1 MDRIDSGEITSNRP
15 IVAIVGRPNVGKST
29 LFNRMIKQRKA
40 ITDDRPGITRDRVYG
55 DCFWNRREFIL
66 IDTGGFVPRSS
77 EMITSLVT
85 QQVTL
90 AIDQSDLVL
99 FLVDNKVG
107 IQTIDEEIASI
118 LKREGKRVVVA
129 SNKTDSLELTADSAE
144 FYKLGLGEVYPV
156 SAITGMR
163 TGDLLDAIVDKL
175 PPPVEESETGDVLKV
190 AIVGRPNVGKSS
202 LYNAILG
209 EKRQIVTEI
218 PGTTRDSV
226 DSLIEIDGR
235 RFMFIDTAGLRHKRR
250 YPDIVEY
257 FSSLRSLRAI
267 ERSDIVL
274 VIVDTDRGITIGDIK
289 VVANAESMGR
299 GIIFI
304 ANKWDLVKGVEQ
316 YTFRQSIYEKTPS
329 LKYIDIVFTNAL
341 KGVGLDKVIQNI
353 INVNEQF
360 NKRISTSELNT
371 FLENIVK
378 EKHPPAKGGKFI
390 KFYYITQAER
400 KPPTFIIFCNFP
412 KHIDEPYQRYIVNKL
427 RQEYGF
433 RGAPLLIFF
442 KPRKKA

>member
-1 MDRIDSGEITSNRP
+1 M
-15 IVAIVGRPNVGKST
+15 
-29 LFNRMIKQRKA
+29 
-40 ITDDRPGITRDRVYG
+40 
-55 DCFWNRREFIL
+55 
-66 IDTGGFVPRSS
+66 
-77 EMITSLVT
+77 
-85 QQVTL
+85 
-90 AIDQSDLVL
+90 
-99 FLVDNKVG
+99 
-107 IQTIDEEIASI
+107 
-118 LKREGKRVVVA
+118 
-129 SNKTDSLELTADSAE
+129 
-144 FYKLGLGEVYPV
+144 
-156 SAITGMR
+156 
-163 TGDLLDAIVDKL
+163 
-175 PPPVEESETGDVLKV
+175 
-190 AIVGRPNVGKSS
+190 
-202 LYNAILG
+202 
-209 EKRQIVTEI
+209 
-218 PGTTRDSV
+218 
-226 DSLIEIDGR
+226 
-235 RFMFIDTAGLRHKRR
+235 
-250 YPDIVEY
+250 
-257 FSSLRSLRAI
+257 RSLRAI

-274 VIVDTDRGITIGDIK
+274 VIVDTERGITIGDIK